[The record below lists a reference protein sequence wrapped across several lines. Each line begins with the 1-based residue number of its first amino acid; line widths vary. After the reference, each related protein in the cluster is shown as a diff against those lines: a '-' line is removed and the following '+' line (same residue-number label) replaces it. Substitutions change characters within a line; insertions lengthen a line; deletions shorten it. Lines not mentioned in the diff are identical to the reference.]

1 MDLEKALKKLIFKDP
16 FYGLF
21 LLNLDKQHTDSLDAT
36 AAVARNGINCTL
48 LINKKMW
55 DELDDEEQLFVLKH
69 ECNHIILKHFFVGKD
84 LANKEVANISSDAEL
99 NQYIDPERKY
109 LHKYFYPETIN
120 CPPQLGLREYYRRI
134 MNNKTPIKVIS
145 VGVDTNGT
153 GELVDDH
160 SHWKDFEDLSDA
172 EKDLISQQ
180 VDHIVK
186 NTVEQTH
193 KQRGTIPGQFKGY
206 IDELFKQKPTIF
218 NWKKYFRRLI
228 GTQISIDLKKTR
240 KKESI
245 RFPDSS
251 AVKYRKKS
259 KILVAIDTSGSV
271 NDKELCDF
279 FSEINHIYRAGADID
294 ICECDTQI
302 GCVYKYTGKWNGSI
316 SGRGGTSL
324 DPPVQYF
331 NEHRDYTVMI
341 YFTDGEAPLPS
352 IRVRN
357 NQIIWIIT
365 SNGRRQDYLGKV
377 IYIPNEY

>member
-21 LLNLDKQHTDSLDAT
+21 LLNLDKQYIDKLDAT
-36 AAVARNGINCTL
+36 AAVARNGINTIL
-48 LINKKMW
+48 LINKERW
-55 DELDDEEQLFVLKH
+55 DKLDDEEQMFILKH

-84 LANKEVANISSDAEL
+84 LSNHEVANISADAEL

-109 LHKYFYPETIN
+109 IHKYFYPENIN
-120 CPPQLGLREYYRRI
+120 CPLQLGLREYYRRI
-134 MNNKTPIKVIS
+134 MNNETPIQVIS
-145 VGVDTNGT
+145 IGVSTNGT
-153 GELVDDH
+153 GELVDNH
-160 SHWKDFEDLSDA
+160 SSWKDFDDLSDA
-172 EKDLISQQ
+172 ERELISQQ

-186 NTVEQTH
+186 NTVEQTR

-206 IDELFKQKPTIF
+206 IDELFKQKPAIF
-218 NWKKYFRRLI
+218 NWRKYFRRLI

-294 ICECDTQI
+294 ICECDSQI
-302 GCVYKYTGKWNGSI
+302 GRVYRYTGRWDGSI
-316 SGRGGTSL
+316 SGRGGTSF
-324 DPPVQYF
+324 DAPVQYF
-331 NEHRDYTVMI
+331 NERRDYTIMI

-352 IRVRN
+352 VRIRN

-365 SNGRRQDYLGKV
+365 SGGAQQNYPGKT

>member
-21 LLNLDKQHTDSLDAT
+21 LLNLDKQYTDKLDAT
-36 AAVARNGINCTL
+36 AAVARNGINTIL
-48 LINKKMW
+48 LINKEKW
-55 DELDDEEQLFVLKH
+55 DELDDEEQMFVLKH
-69 ECNHIILKHFFVGKD
+69 EANHIILKHFFVGKD
-84 LANKEVANISSDAEL
+84 LANHEVANISGDCEL

-109 LHKYFYPETIN
+109 IHKYFYPENIN

-134 MNNKTPIKVIS
+134 MNNETPIQVIS
-145 VGVDTNGT
+145 VGVSTNGA

-160 SHWKDFEDLSDA
+160 SSWKDFDDLSDA
-172 EKDLISQQ
+172 ERELISQQ

-186 NTVEQTH
+186 NTAEQTI

-206 IDELFKQKPTIF
+206 IDELFKQKPAIF
-218 NWKKYFRRLI
+218 NWRKYFRRLI

-294 ICECDTQI
+294 VCECDTQI
-302 GCVYKYTGKWNGSI
+302 NRVYKYTGKWNGSI
-316 SGRGGTSL
+316 SGRGGT
-324 DPPVQYF
+324 DFNEPVKYF
-331 NEHRDYTVMI
+331 NERRDYTIMI

-352 IRVRN
+352 VRIRN

-365 SNGRRQDYLGKV
+365 SNGRRQDYSGKV

>member
-1 MDLEKALKKLIFKDP
+1 MDLEKALKKLIYKDP
-16 FYGLF
+16 FYGIF
-21 LLNLDKQHTDSLDAT
+21 LLNVDKQYTDKLDVI

-48 LINKKMW
+48 LVNKTMW
-55 DELDDEEQLFVLKH
+55 DELDDEEQMFILKH
-69 ECNHIILKHFFVGKD
+69 ECNHIILKHFFVGSDLSNKD
-84 LANKEVANISSDAEL
+84 KANIAADVEV
-99 NQYIDPERKY
+99 NQYVDTERTYIDKY
-109 LHKYFYPETIN
+109 YYPETFGLA
-120 CPPQLGLREYYRRI
+120 PQLGLREYYRQI
-134 MNNKTPIKVIS
+134 PDSKSQSNQ
-145 VGVDTNGT
+145 NGDK
-153 GELVDDH
+153 GNSGKGLADDH
-160 SHWKDFEDLSDA
+160 SGWGDFNDLSDA
-172 EKDLISQQ
+172 ERELISQQ

-186 NTVEQTH
+186 NTVEQTR

-206 IDELFKQKPTIF
+206 IDELFKQKPAIF

-294 ICECDTQI
+294 ICECDSQI
-302 GCVYKYTGKWNGSI
+302 GRVYKYTGKWNGSI
-316 SGRGGTSL
+316 SGRGGTWF

-365 SNGRRQDYLGKV
+365 SNGKRQNYSGKV